1 MTDNRRLREIQNKLV
16 KHIQS
21 ELKDDEDFM
30 YLATM
35 LLKHS
40 IVLYRTFLEEE
51 QIRKM
56 LDHVGKTMNE
66 ESHSIDSYVDTDN
79 NPPTMHQK
87 KEGRNKMEALL
98 IIGALAAGAH
108 YITKEDDDNVV
119 HSSQTTT
126 EISRFHTD
134 AYNELNLANIDW
146 SKAGN
151 SIVGDSSE
159 NGVQWIFITN

>member
-1 MTDNRRLREIQNKLV
+1 MTDNRRLREIQNQLV

-56 LDHVGKTMNE
+56 LDHVGKTMNK

-79 NPPTMHQK
+79 NPPTMH
-87 KEGRNKMEALL
+87 
-98 IIGALAAGAH
+98 
-108 YITKEDDDNVV
+108 
-119 HSSQTTT
+119 
-126 EISRFHTD
+126 
-134 AYNELNLANIDW
+134 
-146 SKAGN
+146 
-151 SIVGDSSE
+151 
-159 NGVQWIFITN
+159 

>member
-1 MTDNRRLREIQNKLV
+1 MTDHRRLRDIQNKLV

-56 LDHVGKTMNE
+56 LDHVGKTMNK

-79 NPPTMHQK
+79 NPSTMH
-87 KEGRNKMEALL
+87 
-98 IIGALAAGAH
+98 
-108 YITKEDDDNVV
+108 
-119 HSSQTTT
+119 
-126 EISRFHTD
+126 
-134 AYNELNLANIDW
+134 
-146 SKAGN
+146 
-151 SIVGDSSE
+151 
-159 NGVQWIFITN
+159 

>member
-1 MTDNRRLREIQNKLV
+1 MTDNRRLREIQNQLV

-79 NPPTMHQK
+79 NPPTMH
-87 KEGRNKMEALL
+87 
-98 IIGALAAGAH
+98 
-108 YITKEDDDNVV
+108 
-119 HSSQTTT
+119 
-126 EISRFHTD
+126 
-134 AYNELNLANIDW
+134 
-146 SKAGN
+146 
-151 SIVGDSSE
+151 
-159 NGVQWIFITN
+159 

>member
-1 MTDNRRLREIQNKLV
+1 MTDHRRLRDIQNKLV
-16 KHIQS
+16 EHIQS

-66 ESHSIDSYVDTDN
+66 ESHSIESYVDTDN
-79 NPPTMHQK
+79 NPPTMH
-87 KEGRNKMEALL
+87 
-98 IIGALAAGAH
+98 
-108 YITKEDDDNVV
+108 
-119 HSSQTTT
+119 
-126 EISRFHTD
+126 
-134 AYNELNLANIDW
+134 
-146 SKAGN
+146 
-151 SIVGDSSE
+151 
-159 NGVQWIFITN
+159 

>member
-1 MTDNRRLREIQNKLV
+1 MTDNRRLRDIQNKLV

-79 NPPTMHQK
+79 SPPTMH
-87 KEGRNKMEALL
+87 
-98 IIGALAAGAH
+98 
-108 YITKEDDDNVV
+108 
-119 HSSQTTT
+119 
-126 EISRFHTD
+126 
-134 AYNELNLANIDW
+134 
-146 SKAGN
+146 
-151 SIVGDSSE
+151 
-159 NGVQWIFITN
+159 

>member
-1 MTDNRRLREIQNKLV
+1 MTDNRRLRDIQNKLV
-16 KHIQS
+16 EHIQS

-66 ESHSIDSYVDTDN
+66 ESHSIDNYVDTDN
-79 NPPTMHQK
+79 NPPTIH
-87 KEGRNKMEALL
+87 
-98 IIGALAAGAH
+98 
-108 YITKEDDDNVV
+108 
-119 HSSQTTT
+119 
-126 EISRFHTD
+126 
-134 AYNELNLANIDW
+134 
-146 SKAGN
+146 
-151 SIVGDSSE
+151 
-159 NGVQWIFITN
+159 

>member
-66 ESHSIDSYVDTDN
+66 ESHSIDSNVDTDN
-79 NPPTMHQK
+79 SPPTMH
-87 KEGRNKMEALL
+87 
-98 IIGALAAGAH
+98 
-108 YITKEDDDNVV
+108 
-119 HSSQTTT
+119 
-126 EISRFHTD
+126 
-134 AYNELNLANIDW
+134 
-146 SKAGN
+146 
-151 SIVGDSSE
+151 
-159 NGVQWIFITN
+159 

>member
-56 LDHVGKTMNE
+56 LDHVGKTMNK

-79 NPPTMHQK
+79 SPPTMH
-87 KEGRNKMEALL
+87 
-98 IIGALAAGAH
+98 
-108 YITKEDDDNVV
+108 
-119 HSSQTTT
+119 
-126 EISRFHTD
+126 
-134 AYNELNLANIDW
+134 
-146 SKAGN
+146 
-151 SIVGDSSE
+151 
-159 NGVQWIFITN
+159 

>member
-56 LDHVGKTMNE
+56 LDHVGKTMNK

-79 NPPTMHQK
+79 TPPTMH
-87 KEGRNKMEALL
+87 
-98 IIGALAAGAH
+98 
-108 YITKEDDDNVV
+108 
-119 HSSQTTT
+119 
-126 EISRFHTD
+126 
-134 AYNELNLANIDW
+134 
-146 SKAGN
+146 
-151 SIVGDSSE
+151 
-159 NGVQWIFITN
+159 

>member
-1 MTDNRRLREIQNKLV
+1 MTDNRRLREIQNQLV

-56 LDHVGKTMNE
+56 LDHVGKTMNK
-66 ESHSIDSYVDTDN
+66 ESHSIESYVDTDN
-79 NPPTMHQK
+79 NPPTMH
-87 KEGRNKMEALL
+87 
-98 IIGALAAGAH
+98 
-108 YITKEDDDNVV
+108 
-119 HSSQTTT
+119 
-126 EISRFHTD
+126 
-134 AYNELNLANIDW
+134 
-146 SKAGN
+146 
-151 SIVGDSSE
+151 
-159 NGVQWIFITN
+159 

>member
-1 MTDNRRLREIQNKLV
+1 MTDHRRLRDIQNKLV

-79 NPPTMHQK
+79 NPPTMH
-87 KEGRNKMEALL
+87 
-98 IIGALAAGAH
+98 
-108 YITKEDDDNVV
+108 
-119 HSSQTTT
+119 
-126 EISRFHTD
+126 
-134 AYNELNLANIDW
+134 
-146 SKAGN
+146 
-151 SIVGDSSE
+151 
-159 NGVQWIFITN
+159 

>member
-79 NPPTMHQK
+79 NPPTMH
-87 KEGRNKMEALL
+87 
-98 IIGALAAGAH
+98 
-108 YITKEDDDNVV
+108 
-119 HSSQTTT
+119 
-126 EISRFHTD
+126 
-134 AYNELNLANIDW
+134 
-146 SKAGN
+146 
-151 SIVGDSSE
+151 
-159 NGVQWIFITN
+159 

>member
-30 YLATM
+30 YIATM

-56 LDHVGKTMNE
+56 LDHVGKTMNK

-79 NPPTMHQK
+79 SPPTMH
-87 KEGRNKMEALL
+87 
-98 IIGALAAGAH
+98 
-108 YITKEDDDNVV
+108 
-119 HSSQTTT
+119 
-126 EISRFHTD
+126 
-134 AYNELNLANIDW
+134 
-146 SKAGN
+146 
-151 SIVGDSSE
+151 
-159 NGVQWIFITN
+159 

>member
-56 LDHVGKTMNE
+56 LDHVGKTMNK

-79 NPPTMHQK
+79 NPPTMH
-87 KEGRNKMEALL
+87 
-98 IIGALAAGAH
+98 
-108 YITKEDDDNVV
+108 
-119 HSSQTTT
+119 
-126 EISRFHTD
+126 
-134 AYNELNLANIDW
+134 
-146 SKAGN
+146 
-151 SIVGDSSE
+151 
-159 NGVQWIFITN
+159 

>member
-1 MTDNRRLREIQNKLV
+1 MTDNRRLREIQNQLV

-56 LDHVGKTMNE
+56 LDHVGKTMNK

-79 NPPTMHQK
+79 NPPTIH
-87 KEGRNKMEALL
+87 
-98 IIGALAAGAH
+98 
-108 YITKEDDDNVV
+108 
-119 HSSQTTT
+119 
-126 EISRFHTD
+126 
-134 AYNELNLANIDW
+134 
-146 SKAGN
+146 
-151 SIVGDSSE
+151 
-159 NGVQWIFITN
+159 

>member
-1 MTDNRRLREIQNKLV
+1 MTDNRRLREIQNQLV

-35 LLKHS
+35 LLKNS

-56 LDHVGKTMNE
+56 LDHVGKTMNK

-79 NPPTMHQK
+79 NPPTMH
-87 KEGRNKMEALL
+87 
-98 IIGALAAGAH
+98 
-108 YITKEDDDNVV
+108 
-119 HSSQTTT
+119 
-126 EISRFHTD
+126 
-134 AYNELNLANIDW
+134 
-146 SKAGN
+146 
-151 SIVGDSSE
+151 
-159 NGVQWIFITN
+159 

>member
-30 YLATM
+30 YLATI

-56 LDHVGKTMNE
+56 LDHVGKTMNK

-79 NPPTMHQK
+79 SPPTMH
-87 KEGRNKMEALL
+87 
-98 IIGALAAGAH
+98 
-108 YITKEDDDNVV
+108 
-119 HSSQTTT
+119 
-126 EISRFHTD
+126 
-134 AYNELNLANIDW
+134 
-146 SKAGN
+146 
-151 SIVGDSSE
+151 
-159 NGVQWIFITN
+159 

>member
-1 MTDNRRLREIQNKLV
+1 MSKTDDRRLREIQNKLV

-56 LDHVGKTMNE
+56 LDHVGKTMNS
-66 ESHSIDSYVDTDN
+66 ESHSIDSYVDIEDDN
-79 NPPTMHQK
+79 SPPTMH
-87 KEGRNKMEALL
+87 
-98 IIGALAAGAH
+98 
-108 YITKEDDDNVV
+108 
-119 HSSQTTT
+119 
-126 EISRFHTD
+126 
-134 AYNELNLANIDW
+134 
-146 SKAGN
+146 
-151 SIVGDSSE
+151 
-159 NGVQWIFITN
+159 